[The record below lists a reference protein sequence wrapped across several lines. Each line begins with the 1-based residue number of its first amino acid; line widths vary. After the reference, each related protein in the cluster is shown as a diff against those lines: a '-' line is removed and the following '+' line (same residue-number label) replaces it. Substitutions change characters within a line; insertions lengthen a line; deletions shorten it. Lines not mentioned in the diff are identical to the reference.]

1 MDNKSLDQ
9 ILELLQFDKI
19 FTFIVLM
26 GILVFVVK
34 IFQSWGKKLG
44 QKWNSKRLLIL
55 QVVTIVSFF
64 LYLIGMPVILYST
77 LRPPKELLIAV
88 GGSAA
93 VAIGFAI
100 KDVVGSFVAGIVLL
114 FDRPLQVG
122 DRVQIGDC
130 YGEVKSIGLR
140 AIRVITLDD
149 NVVTIPNIKLIN
161 DPVSSGNFGAL
172 DMLIE
177 VPFYI
182 SIEEDIEKVRDL
194 LYEIVVTSKYAFLAK
209 PVSVVTSE
217 VQEEMRLAIKM
228 TVKAYVL
235 DVRYEKAFQTD
246 LVNRATKEFNRQKI
260 LRPRFS

>member
-1 MDNKSLDQ
+1 
-9 ILELLQFDKI
+9 
-19 FTFIVLM
+19 
-26 GILVFVVK
+26 
-34 IFQSWGKKLG
+34 
-44 QKWNSKRLLIL
+44 
-55 QVVTIVSFF
+55 
-64 LYLIGMPVILYST
+64 
-77 LRPPKELLIAV
+77 
-88 GGSAA
+88 
-93 VAIGFAI
+93 
-100 KDVVGSFVAGIVLL
+100 
-114 FDRPLQVG
+114 
-122 DRVQIGDC
+122 
-130 YGEVKSIGLR
+130 
-140 AIRVITLDD
+140 
-149 NVVTIPNIKLIN
+149 
-161 DPVSSGNFGAL
+161 
-172 DMLIE
+172 MLIE